1 MKKTILLLAITLGVY
16 FSSAQA
22 QLLPSFDLGIKG
34 GLNFTS
40 LKSDGSYF
48 SSDTK
53 AGFLAGV
60 WGRVGV
66 LGLHVQ
72 PELYYTTKN
81 STLKAEGEEED
92 VKFSTVDLPIL
103 LGTKFGLGG
112 IGGRIQAGPLFSFIV
127 DKDNPRNVFD
137 EDINFKDRSAAFVGG
152 VGLDVSKISVDLRY
166 EHGLGNINKNS
177 NKQKLNLWT
186 ISLAYNFL

>member
-1 MKKTILLLAITLGVY
+1 MKKRILALMITMGAI
-16 FSSAQA
+16 FSTQA

-34 GLNFTS
+34 GMNFTS
-40 LKSDGSYF
+40 LKSDGTYF
-48 SSDTK
+48 NSDTK

-66 LGLHVQ
+66 LGIHVQ

-81 STLKAEGEEED
+81 STLKAEGIEED

-112 IGGRIQAGPLFSFIV
+112 IGGRIQAGPL
-127 DKDNPRNVFD
+127 
-137 EDINFKDRSAAFVGG
+137 
-152 VGLDVSKISVDLRY
+152 
-166 EHGLGNINKNS
+166 
-177 NKQKLNLWT
+177 
-186 ISLAYNFL
+186 

>member
-1 MKKTILLLAITLGVY
+1 MKKIILALTISIAIA
-16 FSSAQA
+16 FSTQA
-22 QLLPSFDLGIKG
+22 QLLPTFDLGVKG

-40 LKSDGSYF
+40 LKTDGNYF

-81 STLKAEGEEED
+81 STLQADGQEED

-127 DKDNPRNVFD
+127 DKDNPRNVFN
-137 EDINFKDRSAAFVGG
+137 EDVNFKDRSSAFVAGA
-152 VGLDVSKISVDLRY
+152 GLDIANLGIDLRY
-166 EHGLGNINKNS
+166 EFGLGNINRNS
-177 NKQKLNLWT
+177 NKQRLNLWT